1 MSSIAITDDL
11 LQRAKSIIGTK
22 PVRAAGYRLKV
33 FLMDS
38 DSGLSAGEADIAPTL
53 AKAGFVAKSNN
64 QKARE
69 DRGTDIALIVDV
81 GPVAYTGEITGNQ
94 QWVKVGQVIR
104 MLRYTGHQ
112 YEEPPGSGK
121 RYGLI
126 NDEDVLG
133 YYEQNVLEDAQESN
147 NG

>member
-1 MSSIAITDDL
+1 MQVTDNI
-11 LQRAKSIIGTK
+11 LQRAKAIIGTK

-33 FLMDS
+33 FLMDA
-38 DSGLSAGEADIAPTL
+38 DKGLSAGEAESAPTL
-53 AKAGFVAKSNN
+53 AKMGFETKTNN

-94 QWVKVGQVIR
+94 AWVKAGQVIR

-133 YYEQNVLEDAQESN
+133 YYEENVLEDAQESD